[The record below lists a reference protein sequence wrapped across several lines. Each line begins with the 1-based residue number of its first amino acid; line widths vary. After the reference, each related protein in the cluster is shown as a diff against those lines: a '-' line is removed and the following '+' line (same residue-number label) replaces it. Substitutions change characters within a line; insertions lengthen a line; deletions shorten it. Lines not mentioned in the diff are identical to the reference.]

1 LKFYIA
7 RELLD
12 DVLRLFSMFPTGAPG
27 VALLTIRISLAAT
40 IVDTGSHWLN
50 SSYAPLILLASVLQS
65 MLLGLGL
72 LTPIVSLAACVF
84 ELASLLTSG
93 YDGWRFIA
101 LSSLNAAAITLLGPG
116 AYSLDARLF
125 GRRQIVLPSGGRP
138 DRN

>member
-1 LKFYIA
+1 MLI
-7 RELLD
+7 L
-12 DVLRLFSMFPTGAPG
+12 
-27 VALLTIRISLAAT
+27 RISLAAA

-72 LTPIVSLAACVF
+72 LTPIVSVSAGVF
-84 ELASLLTSG
+84 ELAGLLTSG
-93 YDGWRFIA
+93 YDDWRSIA

-138 DRN
+138 DHS